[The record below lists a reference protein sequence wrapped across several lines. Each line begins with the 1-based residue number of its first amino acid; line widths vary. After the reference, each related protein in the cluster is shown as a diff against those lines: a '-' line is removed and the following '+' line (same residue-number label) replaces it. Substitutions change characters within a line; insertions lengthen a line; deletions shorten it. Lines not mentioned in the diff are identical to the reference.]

1 MKMCCVIIELIFS
14 ICIIDL
20 FNLSGKH
27 VGMYPYLVVNITI
40 SNIDKLKIMA
50 TVSSVPKNP
59 AIGNHC
65 I

>member
-40 SNIDKLKIMA
+40 SNIDKLKIMT
-50 TVSSVPKNP
+50 TVSYGPTKST
-59 AIGNHC
+59 IGCHHS
-65 I
+65 